1 MENSKTF
8 IPKAVAVVFLEFQQD
23 GFDWEIVVSWR
34 GGLLRKVVRALT
46 RGGRAWRF
54 NCI

>member
-8 IPKAVAVVFLEFQQD
+8 IPKAVVVVCERFQQY
-23 GFDWEIVVSWR
+23 GFDWEIVVFWR

-54 NCI
+54 NCV